1 MNSDNRV
8 IERADEGFGLIEVV
22 ISMLVLAVL
31 AIAFLPVLVSG
42 IKQSAANAT
51 LATATQLVNER
62 LQVAQGA
69 GTVCSNLTGLA
80 GSSQLTDRYGV
91 QINVTTVVGTCPA
104 GTGTV
109 SVSVTAV
116 RTDTAAT
123 VAEASTLV
131 LVR

>member
-1 MNSDNRV
+1 MTTQAGGAS
-8 IERADEGFGLIEVV
+8 RADDGFGLIEVV

-31 AIAFLPVLVSG
+31 AIAFLPVLVQG

-51 LATATQLVNER
+51 FATATQLVNEK

-69 GTVCSNLTGLA
+69 GDTCANISVLSGVET
-80 GSSQLTDRYGV
+80 LTDEYGV
-91 QINVTTVVGTCPA
+91 TIQVTTTVGTCPA

-109 SVSVTAV
+109 PITVTAI
-116 RTDTAAT
+116 RTDTAA
-123 VAEASTLV
+123 VLVEGSSLV